1 MTSTPVRVDT
11 ELFEGA
17 KAKGLTDS
25 RSGIAQLEHWAR
37 IGREFERSV
46 NVSVRDVELVL
57 AGHGD
62 YDALAEPEQAVV
74 RAGWDEAIAADIAGL
89 NFEAEFEA
97 AGDTWVVGDAEGY
110 AVVKRATPAAS

>member
-1 MTSTPVRVDT
+1 MTSTPVRVDA

-17 KAKGLTDS
+17 KAKGRTHH
-25 RSGIAQLEHWAR
+25 RSGVAQLEHWAR

-62 YDALAEPEQAVV
+62 YDALTEAEQAVT
-74 RAGWDEAIAADIAGL
+74 RAAWDEAIVADIAGL

-97 AGDTWVVGDAEGY
+97 AGDTWVVGDESGH